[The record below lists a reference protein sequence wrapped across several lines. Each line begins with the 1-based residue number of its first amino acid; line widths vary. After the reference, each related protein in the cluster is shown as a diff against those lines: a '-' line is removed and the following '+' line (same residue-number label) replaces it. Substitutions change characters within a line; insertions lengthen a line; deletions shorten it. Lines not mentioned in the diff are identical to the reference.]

1 MTPCRAAFYYFVAFA
16 LLPLARSAEPTPV
29 PTVIESGAAEMISTE
44 TETTFSFTKGV
55 TVTATNMT
63 LTCEDLVVVATRTG
77 DPAATLG
84 NQQSFKSLI
93 ATGGVRI
100 VQNDREATAARAEVF
115 PGDDKVILSG
125 DPIVR
130 NIGEGTELSGKGM
143 QLVLY
148 RGQRRAVIEGPSGTR
163 VRLTGPSLKDLGFDP
178 EKEKEKEKSPTA
190 PKAGAEKNAPTE
202 PTIRVPIPNLPR

>member
-1 MTPCRAAFYYFVAFA
+1 MTPCRAALYFFALA

-29 PTVIESGAAEMISTE
+29 QTVIESGAAEMVSTE
-44 TETTFSFTKGV
+44 TETTFRFTKGV

-77 DPAATLG
+77 DPKATLG
-84 NQQSFKSLI
+84 NQQGFKSLI

-115 PGDDKVILSG
+115 PGEDKVILSG
-125 DPIVR
+125 DPVVR
-130 NIGEGTELSGKGM
+130 NLGDGTELSGKGM
-143 QLVLY
+143 QLALY
-148 RGQRRAVIEGPSGTR
+148 RGERRAVIEGPPGTR

-178 EKEKEKEKSPTA
+178 EKEKEKAQAAPTVG
-190 PKAGAEKNAPTE
+190 PESAPTE

>member
-1 MTPCRAAFYYFVAFA
+1 MTPCRAALFSFA
-16 LLPLARSAEPTPV
+16 LALLAHARSAEPAPV
-29 PTVIESGAAEMISTE
+29 PTVIESGAAEMVSTE

-77 DPAATLG
+77 DPSATLG
-84 NQQSFKSLI
+84 NQQNFKSLI

-125 DPIVR
+125 DPVVR

-148 RGQRRAVIEGPSGTR
+148 RGQRRAVIEGPQGTR

-178 EKEKEKEKSPTA
+178 EKEKPATA
-190 PKAGAEKNAPTE
+190 PKAAPQSAPTE

>member
-1 MTPCRAAFYYFVAFA
+1 MTPCRAAVYFFA
-16 LLPLARSAEPTPV
+16 LAWLPLVQSGEPAPV
-29 PTVIESGAAEMISTE
+29 PTVIESGAAEMVSTE

-63 LTCEDLVVVATRTG
+63 LTCEDLIVVATRTG
-77 DPAATLG
+77 DPKATLG
-84 NQQSFKSLI
+84 KQEGFKSLI

-115 PGDDKVILSG
+115 PGEDKVILSG
-125 DPIVR
+125 DPVVR
-130 NIGEGTELSGKGM
+130 NLSEGTELSGKGM

-148 RGQRRAVIEGPSGTR
+148 RGQRRAVMEGPEGRR
-163 VRLTGPSLKDLGFDP
+163 VRLTGPSLQDLGFDP
-178 EKEKEKEKSPTA
+178 EKEKEKSSTA
-190 PKAGAEKNAPTE
+190 PKAVPETTPTE

>member
-1 MTPCRAAFYYFVAFA
+1 MTPCRAAFYYFFAFA
-16 LLPLARSAEPTPV
+16 LLPLARSAEPVPV

-77 DPAATLG
+77 DPKATLG
-84 NQQSFKSLI
+84 NQQGFKSLI

-148 RGQRRAVIEGPSGTR
+148 RGQRRAVIEGPQGTR

-178 EKEKEKEKSPTA
+178 EKEKEKAKAA
-190 PKAGAEKNAPTE
+190 PKAGPERTPAE